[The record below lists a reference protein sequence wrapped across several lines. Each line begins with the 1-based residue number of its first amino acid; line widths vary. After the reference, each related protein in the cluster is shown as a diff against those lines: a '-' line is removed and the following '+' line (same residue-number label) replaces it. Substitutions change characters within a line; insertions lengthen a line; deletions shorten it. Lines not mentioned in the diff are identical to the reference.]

1 MPTLLYDPHGEQLS
15 FLCRFS
21 SGTII
26 PLVVAS
32 PLFWFL
38 LIIHTVIL
46 LVQSGELYLGFD
58 GLPELDWKAAQAMAT
73 VLTFFLVFY
82 TGNCYTRFYEMH
94 NHCIGIQAV
103 MQEWAI
109 AIQGHF
115 HNTSPQVKWNLMR
128 HMLGAA
134 ELHYS
139 LIGGDTVGKTTD
151 GVGVRELKGMS
162 EREWESLRRVFTRAE
177 IDQLK
182 EFSGFL
188 QLAPLG
194 WALTDVKAAILERD
208 AQPAEPTKRKQTPQ
222 TALPMT
228 EAATVGYMTT
238 TAQLRIYSTF
248 EDLATRFRSHCGQTH
263 GLLNQPIP
271 FPYFHSLKVQMAFT
285 LFVIG
290 YSQVFLLQGNLI
302 LSLPIYALFCGML
315 IGLQQVAVAMAD
327 PFGDDS
333 FDFDVKAY
341 VESAHDTCTAYLRF
355 VPPNRTDGHHALTSG
370 ALHNPLL
377 KEVSAQEKSFVSSR
391 VRKAT
396 ESLAV

>member
-1 MPTLLYDPHGEQLS
+1 MT
-15 FLCRFS
+15 
-21 SGTII
+21 
-26 PLVVAS
+26 
-32 PLFWFL
+32 
-38 LIIHTVIL
+38 L
-46 LVQSGELYLGFD
+46 LVQSGELYLGFR

-73 VLTFFLVFY
+73 VLTFFLIFY
-82 TGNCYTRFYEMH
+82 TGNCYSRFYEMH
-94 NHCIGIQAV
+94 SHCIGIQAV

-109 AIQGHF
+109 GIQGHF
-115 HNTSPQVKWNLMR
+115 HNASPEVKWNLMR

-151 GVGVRELKGMS
+151 GVGMREIKGMS

-182 EFSGFL
+182 DFNGFMP
-188 QLAPLG
+188 LAPLG
-194 WALTDVKAAILERD
+194 WALTDVKAAIVERD
-208 AQPAEPTKRKQTPQ
+208 APTQAEPIKRKITPR
-222 TALPMT
+222 TAQPT
-228 EAATVGYMTT
+228 EVPAPTIGYMTT

-248 EDLATRFRSHCGQTH
+248 EDLATRFRSHCGQTS
-263 GLLNQPIP
+263 GLLSQPIP

-302 LSLPIYALFCGML
+302 LSLPIYALFCGMM
-315 IGLQQVAVAMAD
+315 IGLQQVAVGMAD
-327 PFGDDS
+327 PFGDDT
-333 FDFDVKAY
+333 FDFDVKGF

-355 VPPNRTDGHHALTSG
+355 VPPHRTDGHHAITSG

-377 KEVSAQEKSFVSSR
+377 KEMSAQEKAYISSR
-391 VRKAT
+391 ARKAT
-396 ESLAV
+396 ESLVV